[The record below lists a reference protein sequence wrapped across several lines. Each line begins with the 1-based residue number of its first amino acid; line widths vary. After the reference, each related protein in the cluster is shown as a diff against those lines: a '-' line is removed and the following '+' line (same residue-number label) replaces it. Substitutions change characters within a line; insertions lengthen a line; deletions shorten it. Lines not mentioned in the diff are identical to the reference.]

1 MSGHRFSPLTRRIL
15 VVNVLPL
22 VMLGAGMLYVDN
34 YREGL
39 IEAEL
44 AGLRVQAD
52 IFAGALGEAATG
64 VHPDGSQFIL
74 SDVARP
80 MLRRLVG
87 PTRARALVFEAG
99 GEVVADSRFLVGRG
113 MPGQVEVL
121 NPEDNGE
128 GGPAFPE
135 QIYDLVSSLFPD
147 GGGDPPFP
155 EAPVDRL
162 DVLPELTP
170 ALQGAKVSTR
180 WSLADGGLVLGAG
193 ASVQRFKKVLGAV
206 VVTTDTEAVEA
217 AVRNVRLDIVR
228 TLIVVMGITILLSL
242 YLGRSIARPVRHLA
256 RAADT
261 VRQGQGEMDT
271 IPDFTRRRDE
281 IGDLSGSLREMTR
294 ALSQRM
300 TANERFAADV
310 AHEMKNPLTSLGSAV
325 ETVSRVSDQEQKATL
340 MTIIEEDVKR
350 LDRLITD
357 ISDASRLDVEL
368 ARRKMKPLDLDLMLH
383 ALAEIH
389 NSGEDAPIRLV
400 DSTGA
405 CIVSG
410 IEDRLMQV
418 LQNLIA
424 NARSFTPPAR
434 LITVS
439 ARRVGSEVIVH
450 VEDEGTGIP
459 PESLE
464 AIFERF
470 YSERPAGES
479 FGRHSGLGLS
489 ISRQI
494 IEAHGGHIHAENICR
509 ENGSCRGARFVIRLP
524 AVDAGGPDAR
534 RRLLSASRT
543 SQQVAADGR
552 DRQ

>member
-1 MSGHRFSPLTRRIL
+1 
-15 VVNVLPL
+15 
-22 VMLGAGMLYVDN
+22 MLYVDN

-64 VHPDGSQFIL
+64 AQPDGSQYIL
-74 SDVARP
+74 PEIARP

-87 PTRARALVFEAG
+87 PTRARALVFDAE

-121 NPEDNGE
+121 LPDDDQD
-128 GGPAFPE
+128 GGPAFLE
-135 QIYDLVSSLFPD
+135 RIYDLVSDLFPD
-147 GGGDPPFP
+147 GTRDPHFP
-155 EAPVDRL
+155 EAPVDRI
-162 DVLPELTP
+162 DVLPTLAP
-170 ALQGAKVSTR
+170 ALHGGKVSTR
-180 WSLADGGLVLGAG
+180 WSLADGGLRLGAG

-206 VVTTDTEAVEA
+206 VVTADTDAVEA
-217 AVRNVRLDIVR
+217 AVRSVRLDIAR
-228 TLIVVMGITILLSL
+228 TLAVVLGITILLSL

-261 VRQGQGEMDT
+261 VRQGHGELDT
-271 IPDFTRRRDE
+271 IPDFAGRRDE

-310 AHEMKNPLTSLGSAV
+310 AHEMKNPLTSLRSAV

-340 MTIIEEDVKR
+340 MTIIEEDIKR

-368 ARRKMKPLDLDLMLH
+368 ARRKMQPLDLDLMLR

-389 NSGEDAPIRLV
+389 NSAEGAPIRLV
-400 DSTGA
+400 ESRGD

-418 LQNLIA
+418 FQNLIA

-434 LITVS
+434 HITVS
-439 ARRVGSEVIVH
+439 VRRVGPEVLVH

-459 PESLE
+459 PESLD

-470 YSERPAGES
+470 YSERPVDES

-494 IEAHGGHIHAENICR
+494 VEAHGGHIHAENLSR
-509 ENGSCRGARFVIRLP
+509 ADGSCRGARFVIRLP
-524 AVDAGGPDAR
+524 AVGAGGAEAR
-534 RRLLSASRT
+534 RRLLSPSRAGRQPT
-543 SQQVAADGR
+543 AEDGNQR
-552 DRQ
+552 